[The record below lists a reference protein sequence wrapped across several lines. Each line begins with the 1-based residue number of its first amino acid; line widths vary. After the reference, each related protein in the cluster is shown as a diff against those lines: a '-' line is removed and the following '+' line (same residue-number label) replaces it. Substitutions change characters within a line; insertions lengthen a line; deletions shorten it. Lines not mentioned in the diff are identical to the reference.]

1 MFIGEVRMAFTKFTN
16 SESIDVKTETVQKY
30 FKRVGKVVYEQLTNE
45 EKEELNKELNTTK

>member
-30 FKRVGKVVYEQLTNE
+30 FQRVGKVVYDQLTKE
-45 EKEELNKELNTTK
+45 EKEELNKELNTNK